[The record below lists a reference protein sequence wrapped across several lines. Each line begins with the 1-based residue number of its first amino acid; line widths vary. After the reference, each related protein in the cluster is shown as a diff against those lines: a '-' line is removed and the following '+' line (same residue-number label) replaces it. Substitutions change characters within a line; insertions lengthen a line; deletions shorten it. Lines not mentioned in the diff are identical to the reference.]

1 MSPENKTMTEH
12 PTSEL
17 IERVDSPRGVRFRA
31 REGVRNICLEISYRG
46 EGFMGYQS
54 QPHGNTVQ
62 DRLTQAWK
70 ILTQEDA
77 TLYGCSRLDAGV
89 HAQQFF
95 LNLFTRTQRT
105 GEDIT
110 RSLNG
115 ILRSGMNTA
124 ISIYQCF
131 DVGADFNARFDTL
144 GKHYRYRLWY
154 GRGHHAQLTPA
165 AWAVRSRE
173 FNVQVLDSA
182 LQCCVGEH
190 DFSAFRASDCTAKS
204 TVRRIYRIQVSTDSQ
219 YPEAVVVDVWGE
231 GFLKNMIRNLVGTAV
246 EIATGRLDEDT
257 FVRAFEHCDRTKV
270 GQCAPAHALTLERV
284 FYEPTAWAKATG
296 HSHTNGL

>member
-1 MSPENKTMTEH
+1 MIPENPKNPDESGTE
-12 PTSEL
+12 PSL
-17 IERVDSPRGVRFRA
+17 FIERIDSPRGVRFRA
-31 REGVRNICLEISYRG
+31 LEGVRNLCLEISYRG

-62 DRLTQAWK
+62 DTLNKAWLT
-70 ILTQEDA
+70 LTQETT

-89 HAQQFF
+89 HAQQYF
-95 LNLFTRTQRT
+95 LNLFTRNTRD

-124 ISIYQCF
+124 ISVYRCF
-131 DVGADFNARFDTL
+131 EVSPDFNARFDTL

-154 GRGHHAQLTPA
+154 GRGHHALLTPA

-173 FNVQVLDSA
+173 FNTVRLNQA
-182 LQCCVGEH
+182 LQDCVGEH

-204 TVRRIYRIQVSTDSQ
+204 TVRKIMKISVQQDGQ
-219 YPEAVVVDVWGE
+219 YPESLCIDFYGE
-231 GFLKNMIRNLVGTAV
+231 GFLKNMIRNLIGTAV
-246 EIATGRLDEDT
+246 EVAIGKLPQNS
-257 FVRAFEHCDRTKV
+257 VKSAFEHLERTRV

-284 FYEPTAWAKATG
+284 FYAQEEWLKAVDTK
-296 HSHTNGL
+296 T

>member
-1 MSPENKTMTEH
+1 MSSKNPNIPNTN
-12 PTSEL
+12 TSEF
-17 IERVDSPRGVRFRA
+17 IERIDSPRGVRFRA
-31 REGVRNICLEISYRG
+31 LDGVRNLCLEISYRG

-62 DRLTQAWK
+62 DTLNKAWLTFA
-70 ILTQEDA
+70 QENT

-89 HAQQFF
+89 HAQQYF
-95 LNLFTRTQRT
+95 LNFFTRTTRDC
-105 GEDIT
+105 EDIT

-124 ISIYQCF
+124 ISVYRCF
-131 DVGADFNARFDTL
+131 EVSSDFNARFDTL

-154 GRGHHAQLTPA
+154 GRGHHALLTPA

-173 FNVQVLDSA
+173 FNTELLNQA
-182 LQCCVGEH
+182 LQDCTGEH

-204 TVRRIYRIQVSTDSQ
+204 TVRKIMKVSIQKHDQ
-219 YPEAVVVDVWGE
+219 YPESICVDFFGE
-231 GFLKNMIRNLVGTAV
+231 GFLKNMIRNLIGTTV
-246 EIATGRLDEDT
+246 EIAVGKLPIDT
-257 FVRAFEHCDRTKV
+257 VKSAFAHLDRTRV

-284 FYEPTAWAKATG
+284 FYAQEEWHKAIE
-296 HSHTNGL
+296 LRL